1 MGKVS
6 EPHEIENFF
15 VCVGAQKA
23 GTTWL
28 ARTLSQHPDIFFTP
42 VKEIHYFDHLAGI
55 TTHLSDA
62 KRRSRYRKYHQRLW
76 TQWHRWGELWPQ
88 RRWYRRY
95 MESPLDD
102 QWYASLFRQRGGR
115 SAAGEATPE
124 YAIIGEQGLRHIKRL
139 APDARLLYIMRN
151 PVERAWSQI
160 LHHCRRERLDARRLE
175 PEELV
180 AITQDERFEALADY
194 AATIANLN
202 KVFPDDQVW
211 LGFYEDIHADRLKAL
226 GQICAFI
233 GVGFEPARF
242 PGVAKRYNIS
252 QEVAMPDAV
261 RDALTDR
268 YRSQTQAV
276 EKHIG
281 RVPGSWVTEFK
292 TPERMKKKT
301 PARM

>member
-1 MGKVS
+1 
-6 EPHEIENFF
+6 
-15 VCVGAQKA
+15 
-23 GTTWL
+23 
-28 ARTLSQHPDIFFTP
+28 
-42 VKEIHYFDHLAGI
+42 
-55 TTHLSDA
+55 
-62 KRRSRYRKYHQRLW
+62 
-76 TQWHRWGELWPQ
+76 
-88 RRWYRRY
+88 
-95 MESPLDD
+95 
-102 QWYASLFRQRGGR
+102 
-115 SAAGEATPE
+115 
-124 YAIIGEQGLRHIKRL
+124 
-139 APDARLLYIMRN
+139 
-151 PVERAWSQI
+151 
-160 LHHCRRERLDARRLE
+160 
-175 PEELV
+175 
-180 AITQDERFEALADY
+180 LADY